1 MKNQLEDR
9 LKKISQ
15 FIRQTL
21 LTAEKL
27 LEVVKDLKKKK

>member
-1 MKNQLEDR
+1 MENR

-21 LTAEKL
+21 LTAEKFI
-27 LEVVKDLKKKK
+27 EVVKDLKKKK